1 MKTDDFSRKEITG
14 HGKKRKKVIRSS
26 LCGSSPAFLRLARA
40 FKAVW
45 TQGRRL
51 RVLEAQTLMSELRL
65 WLNEDPESPS
75 NDPMSTFQIYILGS
89 HWMWHMSP

>member
-1 MKTDDFSRKEITG
+1 MKLQAM
-14 HGKKRKKVIRSS
+14 GKKERKSS
-26 LCGSSPAFLRLARA
+26 GVHSVVLPLPFSGLPGLSRDE
-40 FKAVW
+40 AVW